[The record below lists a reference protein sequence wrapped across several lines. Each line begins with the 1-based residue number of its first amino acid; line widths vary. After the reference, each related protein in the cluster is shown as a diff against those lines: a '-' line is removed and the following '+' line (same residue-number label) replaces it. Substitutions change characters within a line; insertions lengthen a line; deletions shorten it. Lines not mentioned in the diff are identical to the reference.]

1 MNKITLIATTT
12 MGLEAVVKKELLN
25 LGYSDFRVFDG
36 QIEIDCEIKDI
47 AILNISLRCAD
58 RIYLKMGEFKATS
71 FEELFQN
78 TKKLPW
84 EKVLPIDANFPVAW
98 ISSVKSKLFSKSD
111 SQAIIK
117 KSIVEKLKEKYK
129 IDRFEENGADYKIK
143 VQIKKDI
150 VKIMIDTSGEALHK
164 RGYRPK
170 HNEAPIKETLAAAL
184 VYLANVMKKD
194 VIIDPTCGTGTL
206 LIEAAMIAK
215 NIMPGVN
222 RNFVSEKWD
231 IIDENIWIDARD
243 EAFSNE
249 RETSKKFIGYDI
261 DSDII
266 ELAIENAEN
275 AYVDDIIT
283 FKNEDLRNLKNTENY
298 TNGVIISNPPYG
310 VRLED
315 EEYVAD
321 LYREMGKIY
330 KKYYKD
336 FEFYLI
342 TSNEDFE
349 KYFGKKSDKNRKLYN
364 GGIKCYY
371 YQYFNRKISKK

>member
-349 KYFGKKSDKNRKLYN
+349 KYFGKKSDK
-364 GGIKCYY
+364 
-371 YQYFNRKISKK
+371 